1 MGRRGFAAA
10 VAALVMGLLFVSAS
24 SGSPTRSASL
34 PIGAMFSLTGS
45 GDVFGPQQVKGA
57 RLAVDQINAQGGVD
71 GVPLRLVVRDDRS
84 DPATGKAAMKQL
96 IRTDKAV
103 AVLGPTLSAVAFS
116 ADPIADSL
124 QTPVIGISNTAAG
137 IVGKCAYDCRWI
149 WRDSLGE
156 SIAVPANISAY
167 VFEAHP
173 TTAAI
178 LHVAGDVLGDQEA
191 QVARISFRSNS
202 VRLTAD
208 VSVPSGT
215 DNVTAAVRKAIAA
228 KPAVLFIGTV
238 SGASAAQLMK
248 VARAQGFGGTFLGGN
263 TFNSDA
269 TAALAGS
276 AGDGARSA
284 SAWYRGNAF
293 PANSAFVSAYK
304 QRYGQA
310 PDQFAAQAYIGVQ
323 IVADALERGHVATS
337 DKPLAT
343 TRATLQKQ
351 LPNVALL
358 TPIGPFRF
366 TADHDVSQI
375 VWVLAMTGKG
385 SHRLAGFCNPG
396 C

>member
-1 MGRRGFAAA
+1 MASVFA
-10 VAALVMGLLFVSAS
+10 SAS
-24 SGSPTRSASL
+24 SGSSARSATL

-45 GDVFGPQQVKGA
+45 GNVFGPQQVKGA
-57 RLAVDQINAQGGVD
+57 RLAVAQINAQGGVD
-71 GVPLRLVVRDDRS
+71 GMPLRLVARDDHS
-84 DPATGKAAMKQL
+84 DPVKGKDTMERL
-96 IRTDKAV
+96 IRKDKVV

-116 ADPIADSL
+116 ADPLADAL
-124 QTPVIGISNTAAG
+124 ETPVIGVSNTASG
-137 IVGKCAYDCRWI
+137 IVGKCTYDCRWI

-178 LHVAGDVLGDQEA
+178 LYVAGDVLGEQEA
-191 QVARISFRSNS
+191 QVARSSFHANS
-202 VRLTAD
+202 VRITAT
-208 VSVPSGT
+208 VPVPSGS
-215 DNVTAAVRKAIAA
+215 DNVTAAVRKALAG
-228 KPAVLFIGTV
+228 KPAVLFVGTV

-248 VARAQGFGGTFLGGN
+248 IARAQGFRGTFLGGN

-304 QRYGQA
+304 QRYGQV
-310 PDQFAAQAYIGVQ
+310 PDQFATQAYIGVQ
-323 IVADALERGHVATS
+323 IVADALQRGHVATS
-337 DKPLAT
+337 AKPLAT
-343 TRATLQKQ
+343 KRATLQKQ

-375 VWVLAMTGKG
+375 VWVLAMNGKG
-385 SHRLAGFCNPG
+385 GHRLAGFCNPG